1 MLLQLLF
8 SLEVRDVICAGFDG
22 YSEKEDNYFNP
33 IMEYGFVKREAQELN
48 RHMREVVF
56 KFRENMK
63 IEFLTYSA
71 YDREEN
77 MDSAA
82 F

>member
-1 MLLQLLF
+1 MLLRLLNGINITK
-8 SLEVRDVICAGFDG
+8 VVCAGFDG

-33 IMEYGFVKREAQELN
+33 TMEYGFVKKEARRLN
-48 RHMREVVF
+48 KHMRNSILELR
-56 KFRENMK
+56 KNMH

-71 YDREEN
+71 YDDEE
-77 MDSAA
+77 DVHDAA